1 MAKKFLTGVLF
12 GGLSAAAA
20 WRLMDDKQQEAFK
33 DWLEEK
39 RDLAV
44 DKSTEYALAFLD
56 YADEWIA
63 DHPEM
68 AAKASEWTEKFKTAG
83 DDVANHFMSDDFDEQ
98 TADLREELKSQQADK
113 TDDNDDD
120 IIIDKTAK

>member
-1 MAKKFLTGVLF
+1 MLF
-12 GGLSAAAA
+12 GGLSAAVT

-33 DWLEEK
+33 NWLQEK
-39 RDLAV
+39 RDLAL
-44 DKSTEYALAFLD
+44 DKSTEYALEFLD

-68 AAKASEWTEKFKTAG
+68 AAKASEWTEKFKDAG

-98 TADLREELKSQQADK
+98 TADLREELKSQQSNND
-113 TDDNDDD
+113 DDD

>member
-1 MAKKFLTGVLF
+1 MAKKFLAGMLF
-12 GGLSAAAA
+12 GGLSAAVT

-33 DWLEEK
+33 NWLQEK
-39 RDLAV
+39 RDLAL
-44 DKSTEYALAFLD
+44 DKSTEYALEFLD

-68 AAKASEWTEKFKTAG
+68 AAKASEWTEKFKDAG

-98 TADLREELKSQQADK
+98 TADLREELKSQQSNND
-113 TDDNDDD
+113 DDD

>member
-1 MAKKFLTGVLF
+1 MAKKFLAGMLF
-12 GGLSAAAA
+12 GGLSAAAT

-33 DWLEEK
+33 NWLQEK
-39 RDLAV
+39 RDLAL
-44 DKSTEYALAFLD
+44 DKSTEYAFEFLD

-68 AAKASEWTEKFKTAG
+68 AAKASEWTEKFKDAG

-98 TADLREELKSQQADK
+98 TADLREELKSQQSNND
-113 TDDNDDD
+113 DDD

>member
-1 MAKKFLTGVLF
+1 MAKKFLAGMLF
-12 GGLSAAAA
+12 GGLSAAAT
-20 WRLMDDKQQEAFK
+20 WRLMDGKQQEAFK
-33 DWLEEK
+33 NWLQEK
-39 RDLAV
+39 RDLAL
-44 DKSTEYALAFLD
+44 DKSTEYALEFLD

-68 AAKASEWTEKFKTAG
+68 ATKASEWTEKFKDAG

-98 TADLREELKSQQADK
+98 TADLREELKSQQSNND
-113 TDDNDDD
+113 DDD

>member
-1 MAKKFLTGVLF
+1 MAKKFLAGMLF
-12 GGLSAAAA
+12 GGLSAAAI

-33 DWLEEK
+33 NWLQEK
-39 RDLAV
+39 RDLAL
-44 DKSTEYALAFLD
+44 DKSTEYALEFLD

-68 AAKASEWTEKFKTAG
+68 ATKASEWTEKFKDAG

-98 TADLREELKSQQADK
+98 TADLREELKSQQSNND
-113 TDDNDDD
+113 DDD

>member
-20 WRLMDDKQQEAFK
+20 WRLMDDKQQAAFK
-33 DWLEEK
+33 NWLEEK
-39 RDLAV
+39 RNLAL
-44 DKSTEYALAFLD
+44 DKSTEYALEFLD
-56 YADEWIA
+56 YADEWLA

-68 AAKASEWTEKFKTAG
+68 SAKAGEWSEKLKNTG
-83 DDVANHFMSDDFDEQ
+83 DEVANHFMSDDFDEQ
-98 TADLREELKSQQADK
+98 TADLREELKSQQENN
-113 TDDNDDD
+113 DDDDD

>member
-1 MAKKFLTGVLF
+1 MAKKFLAGMLF
-12 GGLSAAAA
+12 GGLSAAVT

-33 DWLEEK
+33 NWLQEK
-39 RDLAV
+39 RDLAL
-44 DKSTEYALAFLD
+44 DKSTEYALEFLD

-68 AAKASEWTEKFKTAG
+68 ATKASEWTEKFKDAG

-98 TADLREELKSQQADK
+98 TADLREELKSQQSNND
-113 TDDNDDD
+113 DDD

>member
-1 MAKKFLTGVLF
+1 MAKKFLTGMLF

-33 DWLEEK
+33 DWMQEK
-39 RDLAV
+39 RDLAL
-44 DKSTEYALAFLD
+44 DKSTEYALEFLD

-68 AAKASEWTEKFKTAG
+68 GAKASEWTEKFKDAG
-83 DDVANHFMSDDFDEQ
+83 DDVANHFMSDNFDEQ
-98 TADLREELKSQQADK
+98 TADLREELKSQQNNND
-113 TDDNDDD
+113 DDD

>member
-1 MAKKFLTGVLF
+1 MAKKFLAGMLF
-12 GGLSAAAA
+12 GGLSAAAT

-33 DWLEEK
+33 NWLQEK
-39 RDLAV
+39 RDLAL
-44 DKSTEYALAFLD
+44 DKSTEYALEFLD

-68 AAKASEWTEKFKTAG
+68 ATKASEWTEKFKDAG

-98 TADLREELKSQQADK
+98 TADLREELKSQQSNND
-113 TDDNDDD
+113 DDD